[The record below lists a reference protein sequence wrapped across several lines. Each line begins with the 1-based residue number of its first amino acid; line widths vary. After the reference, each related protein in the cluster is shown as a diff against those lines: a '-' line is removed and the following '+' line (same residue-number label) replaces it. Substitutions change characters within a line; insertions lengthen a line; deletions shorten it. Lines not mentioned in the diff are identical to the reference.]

1 MTTTDRPRS
10 GPAPEGRPQG
20 AVRPLVATGVIGAV
34 LATCAALTTGPS
46 GAWGVV
52 VGVVLTFASLGLG
65 SVVLAWVTDITP
77 AMSLVVAL
85 MTYTLQVVLLL
96 AAYVVLQGDESARAA
111 VSGPW
116 LGGTVIATTV
126 VWLALQVRSLFT
138 SRQPYFDLAS
148 DDASQEGPDR
158 VGTSRPGGPEA
169 GTT

>member
-10 GPAPEGRPQG
+10 GPAPQGGARG
-20 AVRPLVATGVIGAV
+20 AVRPLVATAVIGVV
-34 LATCAALTTGPS
+34 LGVAAALTTGS
-46 GAWGVV
+46 AGVWGVV

-65 SVVLAWVTDITP
+65 SLVLAWVTDITP

-96 AAYVVLQGDESARAA
+96 AAYVVLQGDPAAREA

-116 LGGTVIATTV
+116 LGATVIASTV
-126 VWLALQVRSLFT
+126 VWLALQVRGLFT
-138 SRQPYFDLAS
+138 ARQPYFDLPLEGGREQAPGTATAS
-148 DDASQEGPDR
+148 GR
-158 VGTSRPGGPEA
+158 GGPEA